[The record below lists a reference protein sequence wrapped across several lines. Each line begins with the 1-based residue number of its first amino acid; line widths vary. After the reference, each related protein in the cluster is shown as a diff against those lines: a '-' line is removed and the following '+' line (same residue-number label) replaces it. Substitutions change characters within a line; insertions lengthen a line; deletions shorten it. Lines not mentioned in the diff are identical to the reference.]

1 MNLSKITVFA
11 PGLIGGSVALASSH
25 FFPKAKIA
33 VWTRRSES
41 VPSIRAALPKAEVGT
56 EISLAQSSDLIVL
69 AAPPA
74 ALPELV
80 RSILPYLS
88 PGTLV
93 TDVSSVKDSIENK
106 VAPLIQGKARWIGS
120 HPMAGSED
128 SGISAARTGLFQN
141 APVIL
146 TPTPSTPST
155 TTADASSF
163 WQALGARVLTM
174 TPQSHD
180 EQVARISHLPHFIS
194 SALVMAAG
202 KKSLPLAGSGY
213 RDSTRIAAGPSKLW
227 TEILLENRR
236 EILAA
241 LKDFRNS
248 VDGLATALDRG
259 DAESLEKI
267 LNEAAQI
274 RRTLSPSS

>member
-1 MNLSKITVFA
+1 MNPSKITVFA

-33 VWTRRSES
+33 VWTRRSQS
-41 VPSIRAALPKAEVGT
+41 LPSIRSALPKAEVGT
-56 EISLAQSSDLIVL
+56 EISLAQSSDLVVL

-93 TDVSSVKDSIENK
+93 TDVSSVKDSVENK
-106 VAPLIQGKARWIGS
+106 VAPLLQGKARWIGS

-146 TPTPSTPST
+146 TPTSSTPST

-202 KKSLPLAGSGY
+202 KKSLPLAGPGY
-213 RDSTRIAAGPSKLW
+213 RDTTRVAAGPSKLW

-259 DAESLEKI
+259 DAQSLEKI
-267 LNEAAQI
+267 LDEAAKI

>member
-25 FFPKAKIA
+25 FFPKAIIA

-56 EISLAQSSDLIVL
+56 EISLAQSSDLVVL

-88 PGTLV
+88 PSTLI
-93 TDVSSVKDSIENK
+93 TDVSSVKDSVENK

-248 VDGLATALDRG
+248 VDGLATALERG

>member
-25 FFPKAKIA
+25 FFPKAIIA

-56 EISLAQSSDLIVL
+56 EISLAQSSDLVVL

-88 PGTLV
+88 PSTLV
-93 TDVSSVKDSIENK
+93 TDVSSVKDSVENK

-146 TPTPSTPST
+146 TPTSSTPST

-202 KKSLPLAGSGY
+202 KKSLPLAGPGY
-213 RDSTRIAAGPSKLW
+213 RDTTRIAAGPSKLW

-248 VDGLATALDRG
+248 VDGLATALERG
-259 DAESLEKI
+259 DAQSLEKI
-267 LNEAAQI
+267 LDEAARI